1 VTEIRS
7 YRRVF
12 DLERRIYRVD
22 RLRLNP
28 GGVPVR
34 GVVYF
39 LALLLVASVLDR
51 LPPTSI
57 VASTLPWYVRDL
69 ALPGLLAALLAVI
82 RIEGRPFHLAARAVL
97 RCHLRPGRL
106 VALGHAH
113 HELGSRPGERWRPPP
128 IVLIPDGSD
137 CRLRRLRYSGPGALL
152 IAVAHERTPRR
163 GVLAA
168 LGWRPQ
174 LSLRELHEVERPR
187 RGEVIVLGR
196 GGRLSVG

>member
-1 VTEIRS
+1 MEIRS

-34 GVVYF
+34 GIVYF
-39 LALLLVASVLDR
+39 LALLLFALVLGR
-51 LPPTSI
+51 VPLTSI
-57 VASTLPWYVRDL
+57 IAPALPWYARDL
-69 ALPGLLAALLAVI
+69 MLPGLLATLLAVI

-97 RCHLRPGRL
+97 RCRLRPGRL
-106 VALGHAH
+106 VALGNDRR
-113 HELGSRPGERWRPPP
+113 ELGSRPGELWRPPP

-137 CRLRRLRYSGPGALL
+137 CRARRMRYSGPGALL
-152 IAVAHERTPRR
+152 IAVAHERTLRR
-163 GVLAA
+163 GPLAA
-168 LGWRPQ
+168 LGWRAQ
-174 LSLRELHEVERPR
+174 LSLRELRDVERPL

-196 GGRLSVG
+196 GGRLRVG